1 MKHLSFFAYP
11 IPASAV
17 ACVFGLAISL
27 SVESPRLQAQ
37 SPTPASA
44 QTTAPAT
51 TGSVRGAVADPSG
64 AVIPQAT
71 VTATS
76 ASGQVFT
83 ATSDSSGN
91 YVLRGLPPSTYS
103 LKTTAAGFA
112 VNTTPAIIVTAGA
125 PKHVD
130 IALTIEVAEQNV
142 QVTVDTPTV
151 STDAA
156 SNANAVVLK
165 DKDLDQLSDDPDELS
180 AELTALA
187 GPSAGPNGGQIYI
200 DGFTAGQLPPK
211 SAIREIRINQNPFS
225 AEYDKLG
232 FGRIEI
238 LTKPGTDKLHGQFFV
253 QGNTKAFN
261 SQNPF
266 ATYIPDYHTVQY
278 DGNVS
283 GSLGKKA
290 SFFFNFDR
298 RNIQDN
304 NIISATLNGPSTT
317 CDPTTLDY
325 STYDPVTCSLAL
337 PNPRTRTNLSPRLDA
352 QLGAKNTLTVRYQYY
367 DDSTTQGG
375 PGQLNLPTTAY
386 NSEETE
392 STVQISDTQVVSD
405 KIVNETHFQYLHN
418 RDTQSPSS
426 TNPTV
431 QVQGAFS
438 GGGSSAQF
446 SQDNTN
452 RYEVQNY
459 TSIAEGTHFIKFG
472 GRVRVDRDANDS
484 RSNYNGY
491 FTFTQVTCATTGCP
505 IVGGQSVVALQNY
518 QITQNLLSQ
527 GNTGQEIEALG
538 YGPSQFTLTAGN
550 PSITRILTD
559 VGLYAQDDWKIK
571 PNLTFS
577 YGLRWESQN
586 QISDH
591 SSFAPRISFA
601 YGLSRGKKPAKT
613 VIRGGYGIFYDRFQ
627 IAQVIQA
634 DRQNGINQ
642 TQYVVTNPNFYPFIP
657 STTSPEF
664 MNAAVSPTIYQIA
677 PNLRAPYTAQVALG
691 VDQQVTKA
699 ATVSVTYLNSRG
711 VHALDTRNINAP
723 LYGGNTD
730 NSGLRPFGTD
740 ENIYQYE
747 SAGTFKQNQ
756 LLVNFNLRAGSALSL
771 FGFYALG
778 YVNSDTG
785 GVTTFPSQQYDLSAD
800 YGRATFDVR
809 QRLFFGGSYQTPKLG
824 IRISPFMLAFSGPP
838 FNITT
843 SQDING
849 DSIFN
854 DRPSFAPAGA
864 TGPNI
869 YQTKYGNFNT
879 NPGQGEARIP
889 INYGNA
895 PGQFNLNLRISKTFG
910 LGPKIEGNGGGGAPG
925 GGGGGPGGGG
935 GRGGGGGPG
944 FVGFGGGGR
953 GGGPPGAGGSS
964 SHRYNLTLN
973 AQARNLF
980 NNVNY
985 AAPIGVVGPTFGQ
998 YTGLGGAFGGVSQ
1011 SANRR
1016 IDLQAV
1022 FSF

>member
-1 MKHLSFFAYP
+1 MKRLSYFAYL
-11 IPASAV
+11 IPASAL
-17 ACVFGLAISL
+17 LAVLGFAL
-27 SVESPRLQAQ
+27 SVLVGPPQAGAQ
-37 SPTPASA
+37 TAASATA

-51 TGSVRGAVADPSG
+51 TGSVRGAIADPTG

-76 ASGQVFT
+76 ASGKVFT

-103 LKTTAAGFA
+103 LKTTATGFA
-112 VNTTPAIIVTAGA
+112 VNTTPAIIVTAGTS
-125 PKHVD
+125 KHVD
-130 IALTIEVAEQNV
+130 ISLTIEVAQQNV
-142 QVTVDTPTV
+142 EVTTDNPTV

-253 QGNTKAFN
+253 QGNTKGFN

-278 DGNVS
+278 DGNLS
-283 GSLGKKA
+283 GSLSKKA

-317 CDPTTLDY
+317 CDPATLDY
-325 STYDPVTCSLAL
+325 TTYDPVVCSLAL

-367 DDSTTQGG
+367 DDGNTQAG

-392 STVQISDTQVVSD
+392 NTVQISDTQVVSD
-405 KIVNETHFQYLHN
+405 KIVNETHFQYIHN
-418 RDTQSPSS
+418 RDTESPTS

-438 GGGSSAQF
+438 GGGSSSQY

-452 RYEVQNY
+452 RYEIQNY
-459 TSIAEGTHFIKFG
+459 TSISQGNHFIKFG
-472 GRVRVDRDANDS
+472 GRLRIDRDANDS

-491 FTFTQVTCATTGCP
+491 FTFAQVTCVSTGCP

-527 GNTGQEIEALG
+527 GYTGQQITELG
-538 YGPSQFTLTAGN
+538 YGPSQFTLTAGT
-550 PSITRILTD
+550 PSIVRILTD

-591 SSFAPRISFA
+591 SDFAPRISFA

-613 VIRGGYGIFYDRFQ
+613 VIRGGYGMFYDRFQ
-627 IAQVIQA
+627 IAQVLQA

-642 TQYVVTNPNFYPFIP
+642 TQYVVTNPNFYPYIP

-677 PNLRAPYTAQVALG
+677 PNLRAPYTAQVAVG
-691 VDQQVTKA
+691 VDQQVTKS

-747 SAGTFKQNQ
+747 SAAVFKQNQ
-756 LLVNFNLRAGSALSL
+756 LLVNFNLRAGTALSV

-800 YGRATFDVR
+800 YGRASFDVR
-809 QRLFFGGSYQTPKLG
+809 QRLFLGGSYLTPKWG

-838 FNITT
+838 FNITA
-843 SQDING
+843 SQDLNG

-854 DRPSFAPAGA
+854 DRPSFAPAGE

-869 YQTKYGNFNT
+869 YKTKYGNLNT
-879 NPGQGEARIP
+879 NPGFSEPRIP
-889 INYGNA
+889 INYGDA
-895 PGQFNLNLRISKTFG
+895 PGQFNLNLRVSKTFG
-910 LGPKIEGNGGGGAPG
+910 IGPKVEGNGSAGGPPG
-925 GGGGGPGGGG
+925 GGGGG
-935 GRGGGGGPG
+935 GRHGGGGPG
-944 FVGFGGGGR
+944 FIGFGGR
-953 GGGPPGAGGSS
+953 GGGPPGAGGGSNR
-964 SHRYNLTLN
+964 RYNLTLN
-973 AQARNLF
+973 AQARNLL

-1011 SANRR
+1011 SANRV
-1016 IDLQAV
+1016 INFQAV

>member
-1 MKHLSFFAYP
+1 MFGFSF
-11 IPASAV
+11 SV
-17 ACVFGLAISL
+17 LAGT
-27 SVESPRLQAQ
+27 PRLEAQ
-37 SPTPASA
+37 TPASA
-44 QTTAPAT
+44 TAQTAAPST
-51 TGSVRGAVADPSG
+51 TGSVRGAVADPTG

-76 ASGQVFT
+76 ASGKVFT
-83 ATSDSSGN
+83 ATSDSAGN

-125 PKHVD
+125 TKHVD
-130 IALTIEVAEQNV
+130 ISLTIEVAEQNV

-253 QGNTKAFN
+253 QGNTKGFN

-266 ATYIPDYHTVQY
+266 VTYIPDYHTVQY
-278 DGNVS
+278 DGNIS
-283 GSLGKKA
+283 DALSKNA
-290 SFFFNFDR
+290 SFFFNFDV

-304 NIISATLNGPSTT
+304 NVISATLNGPSTT
-317 CDPTTLDY
+317 CDPSTLDY
-325 STYDPVTCSLAL
+325 TTYNPVTCSLAL
-337 PNPRTRTNLSPRLDA
+337 PNPRTRLNLSPRVDL
-352 QLGAKNTLTVRYQYY
+352 QLGAKNTLTVRYQLFN
-367 DDSTTQGG
+367 DENTQSG

-386 NSEETE
+386 NSHETE
-392 STVQISDTQVVSD
+392 NQVQISDTQVIND
-405 KIVNETHFQYLHN
+405 KMVNETHFQYIHN
-418 RDTQSPSS
+418 RDTEHPSS
-426 TNPTV
+426 TAPSV
-431 QVQGAFS
+431 SVQGAFS
-438 GGGSSAQF
+438 GGGAYAQYN
-446 SQDNTN
+446 QDNTN

-459 TSIAEGTHFIKFG
+459 TSLSEGTHFIKFG
-472 GRVRVDRDANDS
+472 GRVRVDRDANDAMG
-484 RSNYNGY
+484 NYNGS
-491 FTFTQVTCATTGCP
+491 FTFTQVTCPDTGCP
-505 IVGGQSVVALQNY
+505 IVGGGSVVALQNY

-527 GNTGQEIEALG
+527 GYTGQEIQALG
-538 YGPSQFTLTAGN
+538 YGPSQFSLTTGI
-550 PSITRILTD
+550 SSVTRILTD
-559 VGLYAQDDWKIK
+559 VGLYALDDWKVK
-571 PNLTFS
+571 PNFTFS

-591 SSFAPRISFA
+591 SSFAPRLSLA
-601 YGLSRGKKPAKT
+601 YGLSRNKKPAKT
-613 VIRGGYGIFYDRFQ
+613 VLRAGYGFFYDRFQ
-627 IAQVIQA
+627 MPQILQA
-634 DRQNGINQ
+634 ARQNGVNQ
-642 TQYVVTNPNFYPFIP
+642 TQYVVTNPNFYPYIP
-657 STTSPEF
+657 SATDPAFE
-664 MNAAVSPTIYQIA
+664 NAVISPTIYQIA
-677 PNLRAPYTAQVALG
+677 PNIRVPYTAQTAIG
-691 VDQQVTKA
+691 VDQQITKS

-730 NSGLRPFGTD
+730 NSGLRPFGTND
-740 ENIYQYE
+740 NIYQYE
-747 SAGTFKQNQ
+747 SGGIFKQNQ
-756 LLVNFNLRAGSALSL
+756 LLVNFNLRASNSLSV

-778 YVNSDTG
+778 HVDSDTG
-785 GVTTFPSQQYDLSAD
+785 GVGSFPSQPYDLSAD
-800 YGRATFDVR
+800 FGRAMFDVR
-809 QRLFFGGSYQTPKLG
+809 QRLFLGGSYQTPKWG

-843 SQDING
+843 SQDLNG

-854 DRPSFAPAGA
+854 DRPAFAAAGE

-869 YQTKYGNFNT
+869 YQTKYGNLNT
-879 NPGQGEARIP
+879 NPGQSEARIP
-889 INYGNA
+889 VNYGNA
-895 PGQFNLNLRISKTFG
+895 PGQFNLNLRVSKTFG
-910 LGPKIEGNGGGGAPG
+910 IGPKVEGNGGGGPPA

-944 FVGFGGGGR
+944 FIGFGGR
-953 GGGPPGAGGSS
+953 GGGPPGAGGGSS
-964 SHRYNLTLN
+964 RRYNLTLN
-973 AQARNLF
+973 AQARNLL

-1011 SANRR
+1011 SANRV
-1016 IDLQAV
+1016 INFQAV

>member
-1 MKHLSFFAYP
+1 L
-11 IPASAV
+11 AV
-17 ACVFGLAISL
+17 AVGAALLIGGA
-27 SVESPRLQAQ
+27 PRLRAQAPSSATAQ
-37 SPTPASA
+37 SPA
-44 QTTAPAT
+44 QNTAT
-51 TGSVRGAVADPSG
+51 TGTVRGSVADPTG

-76 ASGQVFT
+76 ASGKTFT
-83 ATSDSSGN
+83 AISDSAGN

-112 VNTTPAIIVTAGA
+112 VNTTPAILVTAGA
-125 PKHVD
+125 TRHLD
-130 IALTIEVAEQNV
+130 IALAIEVAEQSV
-142 QVTVDTPTV
+142 QVTTDNPTV

-253 QGNTKAFN
+253 QGNTKGFN

-266 ATYIPDYHTVQY
+266 AQTIPDYHTLQY

-283 GSLGKKA
+283 SALSKNA
-290 SFFFNFDR
+290 SFFFNFDVR
-298 RNIQDN
+298 KIQDN

-317 CDPTTLDY
+317 CDPSTLNY
-325 STYDPVTCSLAL
+325 STYDPTTCSLAL
-337 PNPRTRTNLSPRLDA
+337 PNPKTQYRLSPRFDV
-352 QLGAKNTLTVRYQYY
+352 QLGAKNTLTARYQLYN
-367 DDSTTQGG
+367 DSETQSG
-375 PGQLNLPTTAY
+375 PGQLNLPSTAY

-392 STVQISDTQVVSD
+392 SQVQLSDTQVVSD
-405 KIVNETHFQYLHN
+405 KVVNETRFQYIHN
-418 RDTQSPSS
+418 RDTQSPASAAPS
-426 TNPTV
+426 V

-438 GGGSSAQF
+438 SGGATSQF

-452 RYEVQNY
+452 RYELQNY
-459 TSIAEGTHFIKFG
+459 TSISEGAHFIKFG
-472 GRVRVDRDANDS
+472 GRLRIDRDANKAT
-484 RSNYNGY
+484 SNYNGY
-491 FTFTQVTCATTGCP
+491 FTFAQVTCPTAGCAV
-505 IVGGQSVVALQNY
+505 VGGESVDALENY

-527 GNTGQEIEALG
+527 GETGAEIAALG
-538 YGPSQFTLTAGN
+538 YGPSQFTITSGTPA
-550 PSITRILTD
+550 ITRILTD
-559 VGLYAQDDWKIK
+559 VGLYYQDDWKIQ
-571 PNLTFS
+571 PNFTFS

-586 QISDH
+586 AISDH
-591 SSFAPRISFA
+591 SDFAPRISFA

-613 VIRGGYGIFYDRFQ
+613 VLRGGYGLFYDRFQ
-627 IAQVIQA
+627 IAQVLQA
-634 DRQNGINQ
+634 ARQNGVNQ
-642 TQYVVTNPNFYPFIP
+642 TQYVVTSPTFFPEVP
-657 STTSPEF
+657 SVTSPDF
-664 MNAAVSPTIYQIA
+664 AGAVVTPTIYQIA
-677 PNLRAPYTAQVALG
+677 PNLKAPYTAQIAVG
-691 VDQQVTKA
+691 VDQQVTKS

-711 VHALDTRNINAP
+711 VHSLDTRNINAP

-730 NSGLRPFGTD
+730 NSGLRPLGT
-740 ENIYQYE
+740 NQNVYQYE
-747 SAGTFKQNQ
+747 SAAIFKQNQ

-778 YVNSDTG
+778 YVDSDTG

-800 YGRATFDVR
+800 YGRASFDVR
-809 QRLFFGGSYQTPKLG
+809 QRLFFGGSYQTPKYG
-824 IRISPFMLAFSGPP
+824 VRISPFMIAFSGPP

-843 SQDING
+843 SQDLNG

-854 DRPSFAPAGA
+854 DRPSFAAAGA

-869 YQTKYGNFNT
+869 YQTKYGNLNT
-879 NPGQGEARIP
+879 NPGPADPRIP
-889 INYGNA
+889 INYGQA
-895 PGQFNLNLRISKTFG
+895 PGQFNLNLRVSKTFG
-910 LGPKIEGNGGGGAPG
+910 IGPKVEGNGGGGASDG
-925 GGGGGPGGGG
+925 GGHG
-935 GRGGGGGPG
+935 GRGGGGPG
-944 FVGFGGGGR
+944 FIGFGGR
-953 GGGPPGAGGSS
+953 GGGPPGPGGSS
-964 SHRYNLTLN
+964 GHRYNLTLN